1 MFCPKCK
8 SEYREGIERCTTCE
22 VDLVEKL
29 LDEHVDLDLV
39 PVLRTNNQ
47 IQLAAFQAALTA
59 EKIPHYARGEE
70 ASSLMPTNAT
80 VVVPKEYLEAARE
93 ILRAADAGDASVPD

>member
-1 MFCPKCK
+1 MFCPSCK

-29 LDEHVDLDLV
+29 VDEHVDLDLV

-70 ASSLMPTNAT
+70 ASSLIPTNAT

-93 ILRAADAGDASVPD
+93 ILRAADVGEESSAD